1 MYSYIIRCYLVL
13 FHMSTCTNKLFIFF
27 FSSTQKR
34 GSFRCPATGYTL
46 IRSAIS
52 LLTANCLPA
61 ADTIIFPQ
69 KFWIT
74 FIVLPSS
81 IWPSLRNFNIS
92 GAPNI
97 HFMVQALPEACAD
110 KFCISQPPVCHLL
123 TVIPRFLRFYASL
136 CVLVNKIHF

>member
-1 MYSYIIRCYLVL
+1 
-13 FHMSTCTNKLFIFF
+13 MSICTRKLFCILYI
-27 FSSTQKR
+27 QEQ

-81 IWPSLRNFNIS
+81 NMTFSQEVQYLRRS
-92 GAPNI
+92 NI

-110 KFCISQPPVCHLL
+110 KFCISQPPVCLL
-123 TVIPRFLRFYASL
+123 LSVIPVSTILRLTLRVSQ
-136 CVLVNKIHF
+136 